1 MNAKLQ
7 LFISKVKC
15 FFGKHVLDFENE
27 TEHHCYCRKKYV
39 RKPLPKATRAEKE
52 LTKHPKG
59 YVTKPKKKV
68 VKKVFLPKCPTQGKI
83 SRTEKEAKEVA
94 YKKGL
99 RAYKCAWCSNWHLT
113 HKKDKMKMH

>member
-1 MNAKLQ
+1 MNEKLQ

-15 FFGKHVLDFENE
+15 FFGKHILDFENE
-27 TEHHCYCRKKYV
+27 TEHHCYCRKIYV
-39 RKPLPKATRAEKE
+39 RKPTSKMPKAKRVQA
-52 LTKHPKG
+52 
-59 YVTKPKKKV
+59 YVPKKKV
-68 VKKVFLPKCPTQGKI
+68 NKVFLPKCPTQGKI

-113 HKKDKMKMH
+113 HKKDKMRMH